1 MYYIV
6 KARYVKN
13 TNEKLSPKTYEYFV
27 NTDRFAYENLGK
39 LMSQNFDNPTQYIMW
54 HIKNTS
60 GEKSNP
66 IIITDLQECPP
77 TLPIEDPL
85 QEILKMEPAGIYDI
99 ITGVIK
105 QKGELLNTDIMK
117 WNSST
122 TDTILSQAT
131 VSEYV
136 STGANQYTITSDY
149 TTSNN
154 LYFKDRGS
162 DTVIGTIDASLTPLS
177 TQAEQIK
184 LDTEKYEI
192 VMDNKYYTIVERKG
206 KEKDNMF
213 NKMFKNIEFGKI
225 TDGSIR
231 MSIYGPA
238 FKSADGSYIA
248 YANEDYIDA
257 TGFVFNDMDSFCFK
271 MPVGEDHVDLN
282 DFIVH
287 NGKYCRVVDLDDN
300 GNWVVEDV
308 YAREVKTIMSV
319 RSPFGFNFLTKII
332 TFGQEMFAANKDNPF
347 GSILPMMMLCG
358 DSAKNDNSMMM
369 AMMMMNNTNEIDPM
383 MMYLM
388 CGDAKN
394 NKDLLPMLMMM
405 NSKNNPFNM
414 KPQHK
419 CKCSC
424 GE

>member
-27 NTDRFAYENLGK
+27 NTNRFAYENLGK

-85 QEILKMEPAGIYDI
+85 PEILEMEPAGIYDTEI
-99 ITGVIK
+99 GVIK
-105 QKGELLNTDIMK
+105 QKGELLNTDIMR

-122 TDTILSQAT
+122 TDKILSQAT

-136 STGANQYTITSDY
+136 STGANQYTTTSDY
-149 TTSNN
+149 APNS
-154 LYFKDRGS
+154 LYFKDN
-162 DTVIGTIDASLTPLS
+162 DTTIGTINVLNAQD
-177 TQAEQIK
+177 EWIK
-184 LDTEKYEI
+184 LDKEKYKI
-192 VMDNKYYTIVERKG
+192 VKDNKYYTIVKRKG
-206 KEKDNMF
+206 KEEDNMF

-332 TFGQEMFAANKDNPF
+332 TFGQEMFAASKDNPF

-405 NSKNNPFNM
+405 NSKNNPFNV